1 MLPTDERSQKKCVL
15 AIDLGSGGPKVALI
29 DQDGRV
35 IASQS
40 AETHIYLLPNEGAE
54 QDPHEWWSTVLT
66 AAKKVLGD
74 AAKAGIDSQD
84 IVAVACTGQYSVIV
98 PVDEHG
104 DPLMNAVHWTDTRG
118 APYNKAVVQGPP
130 EVQGV
135 NVGKLLKWIKK
146 VGFPPTLSG
155 VDALGHILFIMN
167 ERPEVYRK
175 TYKFLEPVDYI
186 NLKLT
191 GRCAANMNTLFP
203 YGLTDN
209 RNLNSTDYD
218 LELVALS
225 GVDKAKLPEILPVDG
240 VVGTLTASVAEK
252 LGLSTNTVVMSGAN
266 DNATSAVGS
275 GAVADYETSATLGTS
290 GYLGCHVPFK
300 KTDLIHFISTM
311 ASALPGRYQI
321 FADMGSTTGRVIES
335 FLNNMI
341 YSEDDF
347 CQASAPEDKYI
358 RLNNTAGQVEPG
370 SNGLLFLPW
379 FKGTLCPTEDPLM
392 RGGFLNISHGTT
404 RAHLTRSVMEGI
416 AMNYRW
422 IYDPAQKFIGRP
434 MDHWRLSGGG
444 ALSDV
449 WVQIMAD
456 VVGIPMHQLAN
467 PRLVNVIGAAFLALN
482 RLGLLSL
489 EDIPAKAQIA
499 KVVMPREEYRPVYDR
514 LFQQYL
520 ACFKQ
525 LRPVFHALNK

>member
-1 MLPTDERSQKKCVL
+1 MPPTDEQSQKKCVL

-29 DQDGRV
+29 DIDGHV
-35 IASQS
+35 VASQS

-54 QDPHEWWSTVLT
+54 QDPHEWWSKVVDC
-66 AAKKVLGD
+66 AKKVLSQ
-74 AAKAGIDSQD
+74 ATEAGITAGN

-118 APYNKAVVQGPP
+118 APYNKALVQGPP
-130 EVQGV
+130 EVQGM

-155 VDALGHILFIMN
+155 VDALGHILFIKN

-175 TYKFLEPVDYI
+175 TYKFLEPTDYL
-186 NLKLT
+186 NLRLT
-191 GRCAANMNTLFP
+191 GRCAATLNTLFP

-209 RNLNSTDYD
+209 RNLNSNDYD
-218 LELVALS
+218 RELVDIS
-225 GVDKAKLPEILPVDG
+225 GIDKAKLPDILPVDG
-240 VVGTLTASVAEK
+240 VVGTLTPSVADE
-252 LGLSTNTVVMSGAN
+252 LGLSPNTVVLTGAN
-266 DNATSAVGS
+266 DNSTSAVGS
-275 GAVADYETSATLGTS
+275 GAVEDFETCATLGTS

-311 ASALPGRYQI
+311 ASSLPERYLI
-321 FADMGSTTGRVIES
+321 FADMGSTAGRVIES

-341 YSEDDF
+341 YSEDEF
-347 CQASAPEDKYI
+347 CREGPPADKYE
-358 RLNNTAGQVEPG
+358 RLNMTAGSVEPG

-404 RAHLTRSVMEGI
+404 RAHLTRAVMEGI

-422 IYDPAQKFIGRP
+422 LHDPAEKFIGRP

-467 PRLVNVIGAAFLALN
+467 PRLVNVSGAAFLAFN
-482 RLGLLSL
+482 HLGLLPL
-489 EDIPAKAQIA
+489 KEIPSRVQISRI
-499 KVVMPREEYRPVYDR
+499 VMPREEYRLMYEK

-520 ACFKQ
+520 ACFRQ
-525 LRPVFHALNK
+525 LKPVFHALNK